1 MKRIL
6 SCLTCFLVLIV
17 LQAQNQSLQVAGIAF
32 YNLENLFDTIPNNP
46 QGKDE
51 EYTPAGKRA
60 WDSAKYWNKISN
72 LAYTISQMKTAT
84 TPLGPAILGVAEV
97 ENKSVLEDLVANDQ
111 IKDWNLQIVHHDSPD
126 ARGID
131 VSLLY
136 NPEYFEVEA
145 VTNHKQDAVPFAT
158 RDVMCVVGKLLGE
171 RIAVLV
177 NHWPSRL
184 GGQAKSSP
192 HREAAAA
199 KCLQIAKALWEID
212 PNMGIIIMG
221 DMNDDPY
228 DRSCATVLDAK
239 KVRYEAKEH
248 GFYNPW
254 WQILDDGT
262 GTLEYK
268 GNWNLF
274 DQIIISGN
282 LANGSADQWHFS
294 RAEVLNFQFL
304 RNQTREYYGVP
315 LRTFAAGQYLNGYSD
330 HFPTEI
336 FLSREVEQ

>member
-1 MKRIL
+1 MKRIAL
-6 SCLTCFLVLIV
+6 SLLGLILIV
-17 LQAQNQSLQVAGIAF
+17 AAQAQDQDMQVAGIAF

-51 EYTPAGKRA
+51 EYTPAGSRQ
-60 WDSAKYWNKISN
+60 WDSTKYWNKIGN

-84 TPLGPAILGVAEV
+84 TPLGPALLGVAEV
-97 ENKSVLEDLVANDQ
+97 ENITVLQDLVADPQ
-111 IKDWNLQIVHHDSPD
+111 IKDTNWQIVHHDSPD

-136 NPEYFEVEA
+136 NPEYFEVE
-145 VTNHKQDAVPFAT
+145 VVKNYTQDGVPFAT

-199 KCLQIAKALWEID
+199 KCKQIAQALWEID
-212 PNMGIIIMG
+212 PSMGIIIMG
-221 DMNDDPY
+221 DLNDDPH
-228 DRSCATVLDAK
+228 DRSCAQILDAK
-239 KVRYEAKEH
+239 KVRYEAEGH

-282 LANGSADQWHFS
+282 LANGPMDRWHFS
-294 RAEVLNFQFL
+294 RAEVLNFNFL
-304 RNQTREYYGVP
+304 RNQSRDYYGVP
-315 LRTFAAGQYLNGYSD
+315 LRTFAGGEYLNGYSD

-336 FLSREVEQ
+336 FLVRQISE